1 MSDELMN
8 FDELSKFERKQKQL
22 LVQALDTQKT
32 KKDRYFAQKV
42 NMGDAI
48 MRSKDQSLPSYVTV
62 QTLNF
67 VAEKILMGSQ
77 MPFMREK
84 INTDRKSKEFGKL
97 ILDNESIEMIMQ
109 RAPDWTR
116 QMELTAYLLRDN
128 HKFTSLLAVAEP
140 SWINDPESSNYG
152 EDGRALKDA
161 IEYESLTSDGSFGL
175 LNLENLKIF
184 ALDGQHRIMGIRGVK
199 ELLDT
204 GQITYKDKIGN
215 SKKDEFEKREYLI
228 DKLDTRS
235 SAFSKILDET
245 ISIEFIPA
253 ILQGETRDQA
263 RIRLRNYFVDINK
276 NAKKIQKGD
285 EASLDETDGY
295 KIVGRNVGFKH
306 PIFVTE
312 TVNRINRTDQSIVKT
327 SNYIATGFSLTVIA
341 ENYLKKSDKDRD
353 NSWKPLFKNIMVR
366 PSEEEL
372 ERAKKELTEFF
383 NHMQNLGIFR
393 RIERGESIPKLREF
407 PEKNKNKKNYATSQE
422 NEGHLLLRPIGQQI
436 LAEAVGRLVSKG
448 ANLKAIFEKV
458 EKIDLAGQFQAHKPS
473 SIFYGVTVDIE
484 GKRMLTGNQSEAAD
498 YLEYLLSGQPDPK
511 IQQKYLNQIIE
522 KRSDPTNPDEWVGFD
537 GKKEKKNNKDKVYL
551 PKPFI

>member
-1 MSDELMN
+1 MSNELMT

-22 LVQALDTQKT
+22 LIQALDTQKT

-48 MRSKDQSLPSYVTV
+48 MRGKDQSLPSYMTV

-67 VAEKILMGSQ
+67 VAEKMLMGAQ
-77 MPFMREK
+77 MPFMREMIDK
-84 INTDRKSKEFGKL
+84 DNGKL
-97 ILDNESIEMIMQ
+97 TLDSESIEMIMQ

-140 SWINDPESSNYG
+140 TWINDPDSSNYG

-184 ALDGQHRIMGIRGVK
+184 ALDGQHRVIGIRGVK

-215 SKKDEFEKREYLI
+215 AKKDEFEKREYLI
-228 DKLDTRS
+228 EKLDTRS

-295 KIVGRNVGFKH
+295 KIVGRQVGFKH
-306 PIFVTE
+306 QIFVTD

-341 ENYLKKSDKDRD
+341 ENYLKKSDIDRES
-353 NSWKPLFKNIMVR
+353 SWKPLFKNIMVR

-383 NHMQNLGIFR
+383 DNMQNLGIFR
-393 RIERGESIPKLREF
+393 RIERGENLQKLREF
-407 PEKNKNKKNYATSQE
+407 PEKNKNKKNYLASQD

-448 ANLKAIFEKV
+448 ANLKAIFEKL
-458 EKIDLAGQFQAHKPS
+458 EKIDLSGHFKAHKPS

-484 GKRMLTGNQSEAAD
+484 GKRMLTGNQGEAAD
-498 YLEYLLSGQPDPK
+498 YLEYLLSGQSDPK

-522 KRSDPTNPDEWVGFD
+522 KRSDPTEPEQWINFD
-537 GKKEKKNNKDKVYL
+537 GKKDKKSNKDKIYL